1 MTTSSN
7 TTGILHT
14 SDAEFR
20 TWLAE
25 FSGMLDSAGFTKSAD
40 TGQINT
46 GSATL
51 PSTNTY
57 GGYEIRY
64 LDDSLHATK
73 PLYCKIEYGTQSS
86 SGRPMI
92 RVSCASGTNGSGT
105 LSGTTYMAAVV
116 IIPNSPLAAAGTFFS
131 GAVTRS
137 GYAAFVFKRGYISA
151 VSVFFSVCRT
161 CDSAGAPTTA
171 GFTFYTSS
179 STLTRT
185 SYVSAATTDGAGFC
199 LFPGPDTTT
208 LVGGA
213 PQVMRHFQYT
223 PQIQC
228 VPFMLSFISSEIGDL
243 STFTATPV
251 GATQRTYMALGGTNG
266 PLSCGLSVSGALA
279 TARLAMQWE

>member
-51 PSTNTY
+51 PSTSTY

-64 LDDSLHATK
+64 LNDSLHATK
-73 PLYCKIEYGTQSS
+73 PLYCKIEYGTLTST
-86 SGRPMI
+86 GRPAI
-92 RVSCASGTNGSGT
+92 RVSCASATNGAGT
-105 LSGTTYMAAVV
+105 LSGTTYMTAVV
-116 IIPNSPLAAAGTFFS
+116 LTPDAALVSPATFFS
-131 GAVTRS
+131 GAVTAA
-137 GYAAFVFKRGYISA
+137 GYAAFVFKRGYTSG
-151 VSVFFSVCRT
+151 VSPFFAVCRT
-161 CDSAGAPTTA
+161 TDSSGAPTSA
-171 GFTFYTSS
+171 GFSFYTSS
-179 STLTRT
+179 SGLLRT
-185 SYVSAATTDGAGFC
+185 SYVSAIRNDSSGYC
-199 LFPGPDTTT
+199 LFPGADTIT

-228 VPFMLSFISSEIGDL
+228 VPFLLSFISSEIGDL

>member
-51 PSTNTY
+51 PGTNTY

-64 LDDSLHATK
+64 LNDSLHATK
-73 PLYCKIEYGTQSS
+73 PLYCKIEYGTQST

-92 RVSCASGTNGSGT
+92 RVSCASATDGAGT
-105 LSGTTYMAAVV
+105 LSGTAYMAAVV
-116 IIPNSPLAAAGTFFS
+116 IIPNTGLATPATFFS
-131 GAVTRS
+131 GAATEA
-137 GYAAFVFKRGYISA
+137 GYAAFVFKRGFMTNISP
-151 VSVFFSVCRT
+151 FFAVCRT
-161 CDSAGAPTTA
+161 CDSAGTPTTA
-171 GFTFYTSS
+171 GFAFYTSS
-179 STLTRT
+179 NQLTRT
-185 SYVSAATTDGAGFC
+185 SYVSSALSDGAGFC
-199 LFPGPDTTT
+199 LFPGADTAT
-208 LVGGA
+208 LVSGA

-223 PQIQC
+223 PQVQC
-228 VPFMLSFISSEIGDL
+228 VPFLLSFISSEIGDL

-251 GATQRTYMALGGTNG
+251 GATQRTYLALGGTNG
-266 PLSCGLSVSGALA
+266 PLSCGLSVNSVLS
-279 TARLAMQWE
+279 TARLAIQWQ